1 MVCNK
6 CGTPIKDGA
15 TFCQNCGA
23 KVEAPQPIQP
33 AQTVPEQAQ
42 QINYYTPEKKHVSV
56 GGWILRYLIT
66 LIPCVGP
73 IIFIIMLF
81 VWSFDESYDDTS
93 RNWAKAQ
100 LIWLAI
106 SIVLSLLVALLFGSV
121 FTAALD
127 SAMRSIENGGTYY
140 YYR

>member
-6 CGTPIKDGA
+6 CGTNLKDGA

-23 KVEAPQPIQP
+23 RVETPQPVQP
-33 AQTVPEQAQ
+33 VPGQNPTP
-42 QINYYTPEKKHVSV
+42 INYYVPEKKHVSV
-56 GGWILRYLIT
+56 GGWILRYLINV
-66 LIPCVGP
+66 IPCVGP

-106 SIVLSLLVALLFGSV
+106 SVVLSILIVAIFGTA
-121 FTAALD
+121 FTAAWETALRD
-127 SAMRSIENGGTYY
+127 LQNGAYPGYNFGY
-140 YYR
+140 